1 MRIQQYKEEQLIELA
16 TRGSADEIR
25 DFFRNS
31 IEDNQLLVEVA
42 SVLAEVRTL
51 DERRGLVRML
61 RSYVLMNPTRT
72 EPNLR
77 LVVG

>member
-1 MRIQQYKEEQLIELA
+1 MIELA